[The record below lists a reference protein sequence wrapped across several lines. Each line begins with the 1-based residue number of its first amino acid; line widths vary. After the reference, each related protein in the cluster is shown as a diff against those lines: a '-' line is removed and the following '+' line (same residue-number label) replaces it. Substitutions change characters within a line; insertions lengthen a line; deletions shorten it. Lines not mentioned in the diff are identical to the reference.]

1 MNGEILVVDD
11 EADLEMLVQHNF
23 RKRIAAGELKFHF
36 AGDGE
41 QALRL
46 IDAHPFI
53 ELVVTDINMP
63 VMDDLTLLRKAGELR
78 RILKTVI
85 ISAYDDME
93 NIRAAMNGGAY
104 DFLTKPI
111 DFADL
116 ERTIDKTQRELQ
128 TLRQGRQAQEQLLT
142 LEHELRIATKLQ
154 QAILPELITGR

>member
-1 MNGEILVVDD
+1 MIDGEILVVDD
-11 EADLEMLVQHNF
+11 EADLELLVRHNF

-46 IDAHPFI
+46 LSSAPGDRTCHHGHQYA
-53 ELVVTDINMP
+53 
-63 VMDDLTLLRKAGELR
+63 VMDGLTLLRKAGELR

-111 DFADL
+111 DFSDL
-116 ERTIDKTQRELQ
+116 EKNN
-128 TLRQGRQAQEQLLT
+128 
-142 LEHELRIATKLQ
+142 
-154 QAILPELITGR
+154 